1 MIGDVRWQQ
10 VRAYPGESN
19 PVVRCIYIDVKRTRF
34 APLCSLL
41 LQICFLSTTVSSSAG
56 AAVVD
61 DGLVISNVTLI
72 SPERAQ
78 PLPHAVVV
86 VRNGR
91 IVEIGT
97 DIVAG
102 PRAKAID
109 GRNGFLIPGL
119 IDSHVHVGNMGPLD
133 DDAIAAHP
141 ELLQAYRSQ
150 LPRSYLA
157 FGFTSLVDLDLR
169 EETLSWFNSA
179 SPHPELCHCGRGV
192 RIVGGYMAQR
202 GPSDAA
208 AANAANIVYE
218 SGQAE
223 KWPSVL
229 DPADYTPARAVD
241 RAAKIGAICIKT
253 FVEPGFGGAA
263 YWPVPLPETL
273 KALRAEAGKQ
283 GLVFVVH
290 ANGVDGWRAA
300 LNAQAD
306 VIAHGLWHWPGDP
319 LGTTPPAEARDVI
332 QAAARAHVGV
342 QPTLR
347 AVYGDLT
354 IFDKSLLE
362 DRRFGQALP
371 HSLVSYLKSN
381 EGQAA
386 QRAVADEYRQA
397 ITKFFG
403 PSATNPLK
411 AMGTAP
417 ARASAILRI
426 MLAEHVKLLFGTD
439 TPSNEGIGNPPGLN
453 GRLELD
459 HWAQAGVPLTTILRA
474 ATLDNAVAF
483 GRSTDIGTIEVGKRA
498 DLLLLRENPL
508 QNIAAYDT
516 IETVFVN
523 GNPIARKS
531 LLPTD

>member
-1 MIGDVRWQQ
+1 MNRI
-10 VRAYPGESN
+10 
-19 PVVRCIYIDVKRTRF
+19 RF

-41 LQICFLSTTVSSSAG
+41 LLSCLLSTRVRSSAG
-56 AAVVD
+56 ARVVD

-72 SPERAQ
+72 SSERAQ
-78 PLPHAVVV
+78 PLAHAAIV

-91 IVEIGT
+91 IAEIGT
-97 DIVAG
+97 DLVAG
-102 PRAKAID
+102 PRAQAID
-109 GRNGFLIPGL
+109 GQKGFLIPGL

-133 DDAIAAHP
+133 DDAVSAHP
-141 ELLQAYRSQ
+141 DLLQAYRSQ

-169 EETLSWFNSA
+169 EETLSWFNA
-179 SPHPELCHCGRGV
+179 APLHPELCHCGRGV
-192 RIVGGYMAQR
+192 RIVGGYVAQR
-202 GPSDAA
+202 IPSDAA
-208 AANAANIVYE
+208 AANATNIVYE
-218 SGQAE
+218 AGQAA

-241 RAAKIGAICIKT
+241 GAAKTGAICIKT
-253 FVEPGFGGAA
+253 FVEPGFGGMAH
-263 YWPVPLPETL
+263 WPVPLPETL
-273 KALRAEAGKQ
+273 KALKAEAGKR

-290 ANGVDGWRAA
+290 ANGVESWRAA
-300 LNAQAD
+300 LNAKAD

-319 LGTTPPAEARDVI
+319 LGTTPPAEARNVI
-332 QAAARAHVGV
+332 HEVARTRVGV

-354 IFDKSLLE
+354 IFDKSLL
-362 DRRFGQALP
+362 DDKRFGEALP
-371 HSLVSYLKSN
+371 HSVVSYLKSK

-397 ITKFFG
+397 IAKFFG
-403 PSATNPLK
+403 PSATDPLQ
-411 AMGTAP
+411 AMGIAP
-417 ARASAILRI
+417 IRASATLRI
-426 MLAEHVKLLFGTD
+426 MLAEQVKLLFGTD

-459 HWAQAGVPLTTILRA
+459 HWAQAGVPLTAILRA
-474 ATLDNAVAF
+474 ATLDNAVVF
-483 GRSTDIGTIEVGKRA
+483 GRSTDVGTIEVGKRA

-516 IETVFVN
+516 IETVFVS
-523 GNPIARKS
+523 GQPIARKS